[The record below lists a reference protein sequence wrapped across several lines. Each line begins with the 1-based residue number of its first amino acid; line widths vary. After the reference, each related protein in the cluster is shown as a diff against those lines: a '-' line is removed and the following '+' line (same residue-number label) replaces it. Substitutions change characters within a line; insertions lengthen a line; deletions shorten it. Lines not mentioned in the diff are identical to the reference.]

1 MIYKE
6 EKRKRIENIRCVSET
21 LAYSEDMTNTQNTCS
36 RQCANCRW
44 SIPLEE
50 RYDQVF
56 CINENSEN
64 SEGNVEATD
73 CCTHFEL
80 AE

>member
-1 MIYKE
+1 MIICLS
-6 EKRKRIENIRCVSET
+6 KRIENIRCVSET
-21 LAYSEDMTNTQNTCS
+21 LAYSEDMANTQNTCS
-36 RQCANCRW
+36 RQCVNCRW

-64 SEGNVEATD
+64 YEGNVEATD
-73 CCTHFEL
+73 CCAHFEL

>member
-6 EKRKRIENIRCVSET
+6 QKRKRIENIRCVSET
-21 LAYSEDMTNTQNTCS
+21 LDYSKDMTNTQNTCS
-36 RQCANCRW
+36 RQCVNCRW

-64 SEGNVEATD
+64 YEGNVEATD
-73 CCTHFEL
+73 CCAHFEL

>member
-1 MIYKE
+1 M
-6 EKRKRIENIRCVSET
+6 N
-21 LAYSEDMTNTQNTCS
+21 DNQNNCS

-44 SIPLEE
+44 SIELKE

-64 SEGNVEATD
+64 YEGNVEATD
-73 CCTHFEL
+73 CCSHFEL